1 MERKENYGPDILRQR
16 LQQLTDAS
24 VDGTIHLEQAI
35 PIARVFVLRPEKVT
49 SSVSLSEDRQKKVP
63 VSLT

>member
-35 PIARVFVLRPEKVT
+35 PIARVFVLRP
-49 SSVSLSEDRQKKVP
+49 
-63 VSLT
+63 